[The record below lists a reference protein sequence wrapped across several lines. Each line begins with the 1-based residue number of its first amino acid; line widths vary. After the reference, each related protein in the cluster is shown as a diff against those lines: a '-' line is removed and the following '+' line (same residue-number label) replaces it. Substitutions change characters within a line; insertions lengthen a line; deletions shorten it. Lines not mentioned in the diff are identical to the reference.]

1 MQRAEKNQ
9 VKALIDLINRETGP
23 QAALLRG
30 ELARIMQENPSVL
43 HDIIEKDFHSA
54 VPASLV
60 HAMEEACWDSL
71 QKNVHLF
78 AQKINPNL
86 EEGLAIVTRFV
97 NPAVALEE
105 ISQDLDTLARSLR
118 PLLLNCNGTA
128 EVLDIMSRF
137 FFRVQGF
144 TILPSTKDIKEVS
157 FGRFLEKKSGSALCL
172 SCLYALCAERFGLD
186 GGVVDLAGRLLAVI
200 FPTDGSEPV
209 FVDPLAQ
216 GKQLLLQDCKEYI
229 DSRNLQWSENF
240 ITPLSSHTLMRRFLG
255 NMIFILNKLRDERRL
270 AYLRRYMDILNNS
283 YQ

>member
-1 MQRAEKNQ
+1 MQKAEKKQ

-23 QAALLRG
+23 QAVLLRG
-30 ELARIMQENPSVL
+30 ELARIMQENPSLL
-43 HDIIEKDFHSA
+43 HDVIEHDFHSA

-60 HAMEEACWDSL
+60 HAMEEACWDTL
-71 QKNVHLF
+71 QKNVHRF

-128 EVLDIMSRF
+128 EILDIMSRF

-144 TILPSTKDIKEVS
+144 TILPSAKDIKEVS
-157 FGRFLEKKSGSALCL
+157 FGRFLEKKCGSSLCL
-172 SCLYALCAERFGLD
+172 ACLYALCAERFGLD

-209 FVDPLAQ
+209 FADPLAQ
-216 GKQLLLQDCKEYI
+216 GNPLRLQDCKEYI
-229 DSRNLQWSENF
+229 DSRNLEWSENF
-240 ITPLSSHTLMRRFLG
+240 IMPLSSQALMRRFLG

-270 AYLRRYMDILNNS
+270 AYLRRYMDILNQS
-283 YQ
+283 YR